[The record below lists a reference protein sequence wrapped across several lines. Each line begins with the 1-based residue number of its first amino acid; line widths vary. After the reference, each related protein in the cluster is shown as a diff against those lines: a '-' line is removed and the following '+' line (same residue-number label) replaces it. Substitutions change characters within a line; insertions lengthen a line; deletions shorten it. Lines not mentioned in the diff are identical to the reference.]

1 MLLVA
6 GQCLCTQE
14 SCAYKDTSVPLN
26 GKDGKDGSNGG
37 KDGDSAAM
45 TLSPA
50 VSIVVM
56 GTAAAGV
63 LSLLF

>member
-14 SCAYKDTSVPLN
+14 SCAYKDTAVPV
-26 GKDGKDGSNGG
+26 DGKEGSDGA

-50 VSIVVM
+50 VSIAVM

-63 LSLLF
+63 LSLLL